1 MIITKEKKI
10 KDYSYIKSIEVKGGG
25 DYLTPYN
32 IVNLFYDYHKYSGIG
47 WGKKTITLSKM
58 FETLIDDLSI
68 KDKKIIKINKNGII
82 T

>member
-10 KDYSYIKSIEVKGGG
+10 KDYSYIKSIEVKGGC

-32 IVNLFYDYHKYSGIG
+32 IVNIFYDYKYSG
-47 WGKKTITLSKM
+47 GKKTITISKM

-68 KDKKIIKINKNGII
+68 KDKKIIKINKSGII
-82 T
+82 I

>member
-10 KDYSYIKSIEVKGGG
+10 KDYSYVKSIEVKGGG

-32 IVNLFYDYHKYSGIG
+32 IVNIFYDYKGIG
-47 WGKKTITLSKM
+47 WGKKTITIYKM

-82 T
+82 I

>member
-10 KDYSYIKSIEVKGGG
+10 KDYSYVKSIEVKGGG

-32 IVNLFYDYHKYSGIG
+32 IVNIFNDYHSGIG
-47 WGKKTITLSKM
+47 WGKKTITISKM

-82 T
+82 I